1 MEEAIH
7 RSQKCLKDN
16 GKYRKWKKEELEY
29 LREIC
34 YGRGYKEIAE
44 MITERFGMEC
54 SEIRVRNRMN
64 KEHLKTGIE
73 TKFQKGHTPYNKGVP
88 RPGWRNNGTFKK
100 GHISPLRRK
109 IGDERM
115 NRDGYWEV
123 KVDNPSV
130 WKLKHKLIYEQHY
143 GPLPEGGIILFADG
157 NKSNFD
163 IDNLILTTQRE
174 MMAMNKHQF
183 CSKDP
188 ELTKTGMAIVRL
200 KLAIQDKERGKNG
213 SNSMEDH

>member
-16 GKYRKWKKEELEY
+16 GKYRKWKEEELEY

-34 YGRGYKEIAE
+34 YGKGYKEIAE
-44 MITERFGMEC
+44 MITEKFGMEC
-54 SEIRVRNRMN
+54 SEVRVRNRMN
-64 KEHLKTGIE
+64 REHLKTGIE
-73 TKFQKGHTPYNKGVP
+73 TKFQ
-88 RPGWRNNGTFKK
+88 K

-183 CSKDP
+183 CSNDP

-213 SNSMEDH
+213 SNSMENH